1 MRCGVDVVGAWL
13 CVAVQ
18 ETDVGAP
25 PLSGVSR
32 LLLRARVPVS
42 LVHVWGL
49 PSQRALL
56 VATLSRK
63 GAGGMHILYERCAF
77 VDVGQDIIAVAV
89 WVPGEGPD
97 GRKTIKRTLCARRSP
112 ICSGRWKGA
121 SMITM
126 P

>member
-1 MRCGVDVVGAWL
+1 M
-13 CVAVQ
+13 
-18 ETDVGAP
+18 
-25 PLSGVSR
+25 
-32 LLLRARVPVS
+32 
-42 LVHVWGL
+42 
-49 PSQRALL
+49 
-56 VATLSRK
+56 
-63 GAGGMHILYERCAF
+63 
-77 VDVGQDIIAVAV
+77 GQDIIAVAV